1 MESLGCFL
9 RGSFAPKSES
19 HLDVPLWWVFQTKTC
34 SWTMTRWWFQPFFM
48 FIPTWGDDPI
58 WRAYFSNGLVQ
69 PPTRWVSEIFWVGLC
84 IVFDI
89 DSRFLD
95 DYFAASAIVDG
106 RDPAPP
112 VLHETRWKM
121 GRFWLVL
128 AGCRKIGCLG
138 YIYIYRGFYCPV
150 LWGGS
155 LSTNQYFI
163 ESIPR
168 VFGPWLRRWI
178 SDAFFGVLTGFSSP
192 LDHQEDDVLSEF
204 GGLKGSGLNRNQQN
218 DRNIQAILGLSLSWW
233 CFLIDSIH
241 HGIHHHVSPS
251 FGRHF
256 FPTTQPANPN
266 FPYSFL
272 IPTLTPSR

>member
-1 MESLGCFL
+1 MYCIRYWFEVSGWLACCKCYSSLKTSC
-9 RGSFAPKSES
+9 
-19 HLDVPLWWVFQTKTC
+19 TTC
-34 SWTMTRWWFQPFFM
+34 S
-48 FIPTWGDDPI
+48 TWNPMK
-58 WRAYFSNGLVQ
+58 NG
-69 PPTRWVSEIFWVGLC
+69 EILTGA
-84 IVFDI
+84 
-89 DSRFLD
+89 R
-95 DYFAASAIVDG
+95 
-106 RDPAPP
+106 RM
-112 VLHETRWKM
+112 EKN
-121 GRFWLVL
+121 WLFRV
-128 AGCRKIGCLG
+128 
-138 YIYIYRGFYCPV
+138 YIYRGFYCPV

-192 LDHQEDDVLSEF
+192 LDHQEDDVLTEF